1 MAHYPLSIYFSSKI
15 YIVSKS
21 QIYLL
26 FPGGSGGKEFA
37 CKTGDP
43 GMIPGSG
50 RDHSRTTT
58 PGYPLQDSCLG
69 NPIDRRTW
77 WATVHGITKNQ
88 TRQSD

>member
-43 GMIPGSG
+43 GMIPRSG
-50 RDHSRTTT
+50 IDHSRLPTLGLLPGKSHRQKNLVGYSSWNHKESDTT
-58 PGYPLQDSCLG
+58 
-69 NPIDRRTW
+69 
-77 WATVHGITKNQ
+77 K
-88 TRQSD
+88 